1 MIILGFDPG
10 LTNTGYAVLKKEL
23 NQISLIESG
32 LVKPKKGKALSA
44 RLFTIFSETSK
55 LIEIFSPN
63 LIVVEN
69 VFYGKNVQSAIK
81 LGQAKASIM
90 LSAEKYNIDLVDYS
104 PREIKQSIVGNG
116 SASKEQVAFMVKKI
130 FKLKDEA
137 LKSTDVSDAIAVAW
151 CGANRKIKWLTQLQV
166 LSKEKNLQTSL
177 LISICLKDYEELP
190 DLNQEITILTY
201 LNVREDLMELYGFL
215 EFERRRLFTQLI
227 GVSGIGPR
235 TAINLLSNISV
246 ANFKENIIAE
256 DVKSLSLIPGI
267 GPKTA
272 KRIIL
277 DIREKLTKD
286 QSTTDGLDTSNINFT
301 YDDIY
306 TALSSL
312 GYRKNQIDKAI
323 KQLTNENSF
332 DGNIEDVIKRILNII
347 RWAIP

>member
-1 MIILGFDPG
+1 MIDSITGTIQRKEP
-10 LTNTGYAVLKKEL
+10 TN
-23 NQISLIESG
+23 
-32 LVKPKKGKALSA
+32 
-44 RLFTIFSETSK
+44 LF
-55 LIEIFSPN
+55 IEIN
-63 LIVVEN
+63 GM
-69 VFYGKNVQSAIK
+69 VFN
-81 LGQAKASIM
+81 
-90 LSAEKYNIDLVDYS
+90 
-104 PREIKQSIVGNG
+104 
-116 SASKEQVAFMVKKI
+116 
-130 FKLKDEA
+130 
-137 LKSTDVSDAIAVAW
+137 
-151 CGANRKIKWLTQLQV
+151 
-166 LSKEKNLQTSL
+166 
-177 LISICLKDYEELP
+177 ISICLKDYEELP

-277 DIREKLTKD
+277 DIREKVTKD
-286 QSTTDGLDTSNINFT
+286 QSTADALDTSNINFT

-347 RWAIP
+347 R

>member
-1 MIILGFDPG
+1 MIDSITGIIQRKEP
-10 LTNTGYAVLKKEL
+10 TN
-23 NQISLIESG
+23 
-32 LVKPKKGKALSA
+32 
-44 RLFTIFSETSK
+44 LFIDM
-55 LIEIFSPN
+55 N
-63 LIVVEN
+63 GM
-69 VFYGKNVQSAIK
+69 VFN
-81 LGQAKASIM
+81 
-90 LSAEKYNIDLVDYS
+90 
-104 PREIKQSIVGNG
+104 
-116 SASKEQVAFMVKKI
+116 
-130 FKLKDEA
+130 
-137 LKSTDVSDAIAVAW
+137 
-151 CGANRKIKWLTQLQV
+151 
-166 LSKEKNLQTSL
+166 
-177 LISICLKDYEELP
+177 ISICLRDYEELP

-215 EFERRRLFTQLI
+215 EYERRRLFTQLI

-277 DIREKLTKD
+277 DIREKVTKD
-286 QSTTDGLDTSNINFT
+286 RATTDGIDTSNINFT

-323 KQLTNENSF
+323 KQLTKENSF
-332 DGNIEDVIKRILNII
+332 EGNIEHVIKRILNII
-347 RWAIP
+347 R

>member
-1 MIILGFDPG
+1 M
-10 LTNTGYAVLKKEL
+10 
-23 NQISLIESG
+23 
-32 LVKPKKGKALSA
+32 
-44 RLFTIFSETSK
+44 
-55 LIEIFSPN
+55 
-63 LIVVEN
+63 
-69 VFYGKNVQSAIK
+69 VFN
-81 LGQAKASIM
+81 
-90 LSAEKYNIDLVDYS
+90 
-104 PREIKQSIVGNG
+104 
-116 SASKEQVAFMVKKI
+116 
-130 FKLKDEA
+130 
-137 LKSTDVSDAIAVAW
+137 
-151 CGANRKIKWLTQLQV
+151 
-166 LSKEKNLQTSL
+166 
-177 LISICLKDYEELP
+177 ISICLKDYEELP

-277 DIREKLTKD
+277 DIREKVTKD

-347 RWAIP
+347 R

>member
-1 MIILGFDPG
+1 MIDSITGIIQRKEP
-10 LTNTGYAVLKKEL
+10 TN
-23 NQISLIESG
+23 
-32 LVKPKKGKALSA
+32 
-44 RLFTIFSETSK
+44 LFIDM
-55 LIEIFSPN
+55 N
-63 LIVVEN
+63 GM
-69 VFYGKNVQSAIK
+69 VFN
-81 LGQAKASIM
+81 
-90 LSAEKYNIDLVDYS
+90 
-104 PREIKQSIVGNG
+104 
-116 SASKEQVAFMVKKI
+116 
-130 FKLKDEA
+130 
-137 LKSTDVSDAIAVAW
+137 
-151 CGANRKIKWLTQLQV
+151 
-166 LSKEKNLQTSL
+166 
-177 LISICLKDYEELP
+177 ISICLKDYEELP

-215 EFERRRLFTQLI
+215 EYERRRLFTQLI

-277 DIREKLTKD
+277 DIREKVTKD
-286 QSTTDGLDTSNINFT
+286 RATTEGLDTSNINFT

-323 KQLTNENSF
+323 KQLTKENSF
-332 DGNIEDVIKRILNII
+332 EGNIEHVIKRILNII
-347 RWAIP
+347 R

>member
-1 MIILGFDPG
+1 MIDSITGIIQRKEP
-10 LTNTGYAVLKKEL
+10 TN
-23 NQISLIESG
+23 
-32 LVKPKKGKALSA
+32 
-44 RLFTIFSETSK
+44 LF
-55 LIEIFSPN
+55 IEIN
-63 LIVVEN
+63 GM
-69 VFYGKNVQSAIK
+69 VFN
-81 LGQAKASIM
+81 
-90 LSAEKYNIDLVDYS
+90 
-104 PREIKQSIVGNG
+104 
-116 SASKEQVAFMVKKI
+116 
-130 FKLKDEA
+130 
-137 LKSTDVSDAIAVAW
+137 
-151 CGANRKIKWLTQLQV
+151 
-166 LSKEKNLQTSL
+166 
-177 LISICLKDYEELP
+177 ISICLKDYEELP

-256 DVKSLSLIPGI
+256 DVKSLSLIQGI

-277 DIREKLTKD
+277 DIREKVTKD

-347 RWAIP
+347 R

>member
-1 MIILGFDPG
+1 MIDSITGIIQRKEP
-10 LTNTGYAVLKKEL
+10 TN
-23 NQISLIESG
+23 
-32 LVKPKKGKALSA
+32 
-44 RLFTIFSETSK
+44 LF
-55 LIEIFSPN
+55 IEIN
-63 LIVVEN
+63 GM
-69 VFYGKNVQSAIK
+69 VFN
-81 LGQAKASIM
+81 
-90 LSAEKYNIDLVDYS
+90 
-104 PREIKQSIVGNG
+104 
-116 SASKEQVAFMVKKI
+116 
-130 FKLKDEA
+130 
-137 LKSTDVSDAIAVAW
+137 
-151 CGANRKIKWLTQLQV
+151 
-166 LSKEKNLQTSL
+166 
-177 LISICLKDYEELP
+177 ISICLKDYEELP

-277 DIREKLTKD
+277 DIREKVTKD

>member
-1 MIILGFDPG
+1 MIDSITGIIQRKEP
-10 LTNTGYAVLKKEL
+10 TN
-23 NQISLIESG
+23 
-32 LVKPKKGKALSA
+32 
-44 RLFTIFSETSK
+44 LFIDM
-55 LIEIFSPN
+55 N
-63 LIVVEN
+63 GM
-69 VFYGKNVQSAIK
+69 VFN
-81 LGQAKASIM
+81 
-90 LSAEKYNIDLVDYS
+90 
-104 PREIKQSIVGNG
+104 
-116 SASKEQVAFMVKKI
+116 
-130 FKLKDEA
+130 
-137 LKSTDVSDAIAVAW
+137 
-151 CGANRKIKWLTQLQV
+151 
-166 LSKEKNLQTSL
+166 
-177 LISICLKDYEELP
+177 ISICLKDYEELP

-215 EFERRRLFTQLI
+215 EYERRRLFTQLI

-277 DIREKLTKD
+277 DIREKITKD
-286 QSTTDGLDTSNINFT
+286 KATTDNLDTSNINFT

-323 KQLTNENSF
+323 KQLTKENSLK
-332 DGNIEDVIKRILNII
+332 GNIEDVIKSILSII
-347 RWAIP
+347 R